1 MREHFVSK
9 NSIRDLGRIQE
20 IHLKQSSL
28 LSTLIWSVILQ
39 CVEKER
45 SRLLNHVLSKEHID
59 DSIDIDKTAALF
71 IGKLIGKLSSLL
83 RIQSDNVLEE
93 TSIVRRVSG
102 LFCMGN
108 DFVELAG
115 FSETCNNLKSA

>member
-9 NSIRDLGRIQE
+9 NSIRDLWGIQE

-28 LSTLIWSVILQ
+28 LSTLVRSVILQ
-39 CVEKER
+39 CIEKES

-59 DSIDIDKTAALF
+59 DTIDIDKTTTLF
-71 IGKLIGKLSSLL
+71 IGKLVGKLCSLL
-83 RIQSDNVLEE
+83 RIQSDNVLKE
-93 TSIVRRVSG
+93 TSVVRRISR
-102 LFCMGN
+102 LFCIGN

-115 FSETCNNLKSA
+115 FCKTCDNLKSA